1 MLRVASGLLPAGE
14 RFHPRVIAAARN
26 AADALLLSER
36 DRRLKENACAKV
48 YEAFFQEGVA
58 EHDLAGTSG
67 YGYNDAAREHYESL
81 LARVYRAERALARIS
96 IVSGTHAILLALS
109 AVLQPNQRLISA
121 TGRPYD
127 TLRNA
132 IDQAPGSL
140 VEQGIIYDEVALNGA
155 GNVDIAAL
163 TASLLDATTLPAT
176 AIFVQ
181 RSRGYAP
188 RPSLSLDDVA
198 SVVACVREHAPQAV
212 VAVDNCYCE
221 LVEEREPLEVGADLV
236 MGSLIKN
243 LGGGIAPTGGYVAG
257 KAALIERVATRLYA
271 PGLGAALGPTLGLG
285 RLFFQGL
292 FAAPTIVWEALRG
305 LNFAAALFT
314 ELGFTVEP
322 LAHAPRRDIVQA
334 IRLGS
339 RTKLEIFS
347 RALQTA
353 LPINARYRPE
363 PGAVPGYH
371 DEVIMSGGSFI
382 GGATIELSCDAPLR
396 EPYEMYLQG
405 GLSAEHAVI
414 GALVT
419 AHALMNTVL

>member
-1 MLRVASGLLPAGE
+1 MLHVAAQCVAPAQSL
-14 RFHPRVIAAARN
+14 HPRVIIAARN
-26 AADALLLSER
+26 VADALIPNER
-36 DRRLKENACAKV
+36 DRALRAAACARV
-48 YEAFFQEGVA
+48 YEAFFREEVA

-67 YGYNDAAREHYESL
+67 YGYNDAAREHYEAL

-96 IVSGTHAILLALS
+96 IVSGTHAILVALS
-109 AVLQPNQRLISA
+109 AVTRPGERLVAA

-132 IDQAPGSL
+132 IAQAPGSL
-140 VEQGIIYDEVALNGA
+140 VENGVLYDEVALNGH
-155 GNVDIAAL
+155 GHVDIAAL
-163 TASLLDATTLPAT
+163 ALALQDVSKPKASVV
-176 AIFVQ
+176 FVQ

-188 RPSLSLDDVA
+188 RPSLAIDDVA
-198 SVVACVREHAPQAV
+198 AIVECVRTHSPQAII
-212 VAVDNCYCE
+212 AVDNCYCE

-257 KAALIERVATRLYA
+257 RAALIERVATRLYA
-271 PGLGAALGPTLGLG
+271 PGLGDALGPTLGLG

-305 LNFAAALFT
+305 LNFSAALYA
-314 ELGFTVEP
+314 ELGFGVDP
-322 LAHAPRRDIVQA
+322 IAGAPRRDIVQA

-339 RTKLEIFS
+339 REKLEIFAH
-347 RALQTA
+347 ALQRA

-363 PGAVPGYH
+363 PGAVPGYR

-405 GLSAEHAVI
+405 GLSAEHGVI

-419 AHALMNTVL
+419 AHGLMNIA